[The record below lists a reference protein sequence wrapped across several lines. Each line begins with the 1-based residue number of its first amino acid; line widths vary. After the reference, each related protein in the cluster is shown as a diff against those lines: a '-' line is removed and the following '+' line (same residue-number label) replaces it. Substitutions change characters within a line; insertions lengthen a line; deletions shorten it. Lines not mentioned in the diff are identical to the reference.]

1 MFILLNL
8 SVFLSAYLL
17 FSIELITA
25 NALLPGFGGSYLVW
39 SSCMMFFQGLLFLGY
54 LYANIY
60 RGKLNLRRTFVI
72 HVTLI
77 LLPALFFPIHLDRFQ
92 NPAYAKSMIIEI
104 LGLLLLTIG
113 LAFWILSSTSVILQ
127 QYLALSTLTRNKNP
141 YVLYAVS
148 NLGSVIALC
157 TYPLVVTP
165 LFRLQTQITG
175 WQIGYL
181 VFVLLHLLLL
191 IFSQRLIPHTQK
203 KEPRKIS
210 SPPAAQIFH
219 WILLSASASALL
231 LAVTNTIT
239 FDLAAIP
246 LFWIVPLSIYLMSF
260 ILTFKHKMWF
270 PSWLKDRFS
279 LAVII
284 GIFLFLL
291 MLQSYRL
298 PVPVLFILH
307 PLILFLVCMTC
318 HGELVQSKPDSV
330 RYMPLFYIVISLGS
344 FLGSILVSWIIPLIS
359 TSIVEYP
366 IALFLAVLALSSMH
380 SPEKRQRPTMVIVL
394 LIFVAVLVLW
404 PLLVE
409 MIKPQ
414 TGNLFAAGF
423 GLIIAL
429 IFYALR
435 NMKIPFTAGLIL
447 VILFSY
453 FIDQLKVGQDV
464 LHKHRNFYGIYRVIE
479 TEDKRYLRHGTT
491 LHGSQYIR
499 PDRRHEAL
507 TYYHITAPSGEM
519 LSHFSSDI
527 HDVGLVG
534 LGAGSLLTYVSE
546 KQTADVFELDPYN
559 RIVAEK
565 YFFFIENCAGALRM
579 FFGDARVSLRKITD
593 RQYTVLIIDAFNSDA
608 IPVHL
613 LTLEAISEYFDHMQP
628 DGILLFHI
636 SNKYLDLSPVI
647 LANGRA
653 LDLFALKKRYI
664 HNIHPDAEA
673 CEWAVLTKN
682 AEWARRLVHELHWTD
697 LRIQNIKTIPPWTDQ
712 YTNILAVV
720 R

>member
-8 SVFLSAYLL
+8 SVFLSAFLL
-17 FSIELITA
+17 FTIELIVA

-54 LYANIY
+54 LYANLY
-60 RGKLNLRRTFVI
+60 QSKLNLRRMFII
-72 HVTLI
+72 HMALI
-77 LLPALFFPIHLDRFQ
+77 VMPLLLFPIQLDSFQ
-92 NPAYAKSMIIEI
+92 NPSYTKPMIVEI
-104 LGLLLLTIG
+104 IRLLFLSIG

-127 QYLALSTLTRNKNP
+127 QFLASSTLRRNKNP

-148 NLGSVIALC
+148 NLGSVIALYA
-157 TYPLVVTP
+157 YPLIITP
-165 LFRLQTQITG
+165 HFELQSQITW
-175 WQIGYL
+175 WQRGYGL
-181 VFVLLHLLLL
+181 FALCHLLLL
-191 IFSQRLIPHTQK
+191 IFSKRLLPQTHQKQAQK
-203 KEPRKIS
+203 K
-210 SPPAAQIFH
+210 PPLPADRILR
-219 WILLSASASALL
+219 WILLSASASGLL

-246 LFWIVPLSIYLMSF
+246 LFWIVPLSIYLLSF
-260 ILTFKHKMWF
+260 ILTFKQNIWF
-270 PSWLKDRFS
+270 PSWLKDRFP
-279 LAVII
+279 LAVIT

-298 PVPVLFILH
+298 PALILLILH
-307 PLILFLVCMTC
+307 PLILFIICMTC
-318 HGELVQSKPDSV
+318 HGELVRLKPDSV
-330 RYMPLFYIVISLGS
+330 RHMTLFYIVISLGS

-359 TSIVEYP
+359 TAIVEYP
-366 IALFLAVLALSSMH
+366 MALFLAVLAIGHTYKPKKQQH
-380 SPEKRQRPTMVIVL
+380 SIMLIAL
-394 LIFVAVLVLW
+394 LVFVAVLVFW
-404 PLLVE
+404 PLLIE
-409 MIKPQ
+409 ANASQ

-429 IFYALR
+429 VFYTLR
-435 NMKIPFTAGLIL
+435 NMKTPFAIGIIL

-453 FIDQLKVGQDV
+453 FMDQLKIGQDV
-464 LHKHRNFYGIYRVIE
+464 LHTHRDFYGIYRVIE
-479 TEDKRYLRHGTT
+479 KKGKRFLQHGTT

-519 LSHFSSDI
+519 LSHFSSEID
-527 HDVGLVG
+527 DVGIVG
-534 LGAGSLLTYVSE
+534 LGAGSLLTYISE
-546 KQTADVFELDPYN
+546 EQTADVFELDPYN

-565 YFFFIENCAGALRM
+565 YFYFIENCAGYLRM
-579 FFGDARVSLRKITD
+579 FFGDARVCLRKITD
-593 RQYTVLIIDAFNSDA
+593 RQYSVLIIDAFNSDA

-613 LTLEAISEYFDHMQP
+613 LTLDAISEYFNHMQT

-653 LDLFALKKRYI
+653 LDLFALRKRYVY
-664 HNIHPDAEA
+664 NVHPDAEA
-673 CEWAVLTKN
+673 CEWAVLTKST
-682 AEWARRLVHELHWTD
+682 EWADRLIHELHWTD
-697 LRIQNIKTIPPWTDQ
+697 LRRENIKTIPPWTDQ
-712 YTNILAVV
+712 YTNILAVI